1 MLRVWGE
8 GIKAR
13 ELRDWIEGFMG
24 DSLMI
29 LAFYVQKKIL
39 LRGCV
44 GTRSSRGGGAQIQ
57 PVVSQVAAWRTWA
70 I

>member
-8 GIKAR
+8 GIKAW

-39 LRGCV
+39 LRG
-44 GTRSSRGGGAQIQ
+44 
-57 PVVSQVAAWRTWA
+57 
-70 I
+70 